1 MRVAG
6 FAMVPPAPFE
16 GEVCVAGAWVIAQ
29 AQCATVFCSRKP
41 LYPNG
46 VGLSTCVSF
55 TAQYRCGCLLSWSP
69 ALRVMI
75 AGLRIVI
82 LGGGAACASLVP

>member
-1 MRVAG
+1 
-6 FAMVPPAPFE
+6 MVPSAPFE

-41 LYPNG
+41 LCLNG
-46 VGLSTCVSF
+46 MWGFLYLRKLHSP
-55 TAQYRCGCLLSWSP
+55 APLWMLALLAP
-69 ALRVMI
+69 ALRVVI
-75 AGLRIVI
+75 ADLGIVV